1 MRQASNLANYSI
13 VITTSELCAAEFT
26 KHCNEAASKR
36 KDSESKHSLL
46 HSIRWLRLIVDEG
59 HDIGRSNNK
68 DNIGRNQK
76 RTPKIQ
82 KQKRYEAKNHLRQLL
97 KASDFIL
104 EIAAERRWVMSDG
117 LQGKEEKWKEWENE
131 IINPCLKQDPS
142 DWGNLSKC

>member
-1 MRQASNLANYSI
+1 
-13 VITTSELCAAEFT
+13 
-26 KHCNEAASKR
+26 
-36 KDSESKHSLL
+36 
-46 HSIRWLRLIVDEG
+46 LIVDEG

-68 DNIGRNQK
+68 NDIGRSQK

-142 DWGNLSKC
+142 DWGNLSKMLKSLMIRHSKESTILFDPFKSMFSLDAIEEKDDCLYRSINS